1 MFLCILSG
9 FAIVIALLVLCFC
22 DCVHARVCVLFKV
35 TKSVTMNWGLF
46 LWVGI
51 WPGVVE
57 FPDHTIYS
65 FQSETVYKVRESMV
79 P

>member
-35 TKSVTMNWGLF
+35 TKSVTMNWGFF
-46 LWVGI
+46 LW
-51 WPGVVE
+51 VVE
-57 FPDHTIYS
+57 FPDNTKYS
-65 FQSETVYKVRESMV
+65 FQSEAVYKVRESMV